1 LLWGI
6 PTGNDLPQHFQFA
19 VTIRNSVEHG
29 VLFPSW
35 AADVN
40 GGFGDAGVRFYP
52 PLSYYVLDVFEWT
65 FGDWFYATAA
75 TVCLMFFV
83 GGIGVYLWCR
93 EYFSNTASVIGGIVY
108 ILVPYRVNEIY
119 NAFTFAEFAATAVL
133 PFCFLFVARICR
145 RGSVYGICGL

>member
-1 LLWGI
+1 MNSGRQRKLIDIAAIFGSAVLVTLPILLWGI

-29 VLFPSW
+29 VLLPSW

-93 EYFSNTASVIGGIVY
+93 E
-108 ILVPYRVNEIY
+108 
-119 NAFTFAEFAATAVL
+119 
-133 PFCFLFVARICR
+133 
-145 RGSVYGICGL
+145 